1 MMFSMPTFSEQAISY
16 GQTSKFSEAYKP
28 CTALQPLTSQINKM
42 SGKSVAVATG
52 LGAAA
57 TLALAENADAAT
69 ELAQLAGVDNRIG
82 IIGGLFLPA
91 LGWVAFNALGVSNMQ
106 SFPSSGC

>member
-1 MMFSMPTFSEQAISY
+1 
-16 GQTSKFSEAYKP
+16 
-28 CTALQPLTSQINKM
+28 LQPLTSQINKM

-57 TLALAENADAAT
+57 TLMMAENADAAT

-91 LGWVAFNALGVSNMQ
+91 LGWVAFNALGVSACLHACPNCLFQ
-106 SFPSSGC
+106 HLPVVDYRVHCQRRRLPV